1 MPPELIGQSAGLAT
15 ALCFTAGSV
24 LFSMA
29 SRQVGAFVLN
39 RIRLVFAL
47 AFLGLAHWLYFG
59 ALYPHTAAW
68 SHWFWLGLSGVVG
81 LALGDIFLFHG
92 YALIGPRL
100 TMLMMSLSPI
110 LTALLA
116 WLFLD
121 EKLSGGQIL
130 GICITIS
137 GIVWVVSEQ
146 NHRARHTKNGEGAGT
161 ISMPNYRLGILA
173 GLGAAICQALGLILA
188 RQGLGADFPALSGN
202 LIRMISA
209 TAVTWTITAMQG
221 QAQKT
226 LQTLS
231 HHPQAL
237 RWAIAGAF
245 IAPFLGVSLSLVA
258 IQHTKVGIASTLM
271 ALPPVFLLP
280 VSALL
285 FKERLGW
292 QAIAG
297 TLAAFSG
304 IALLF
309 WV

>member
-1 MPPELIGQSAGLAT
+1 MSPDLIGQSAGLAT

-29 SRQVGAFVLN
+29 SRQVGALVLN
-39 RIRLVFAL
+39 RIRLAFAL
-47 AFLGLAHWLYFG
+47 AFLGLAHWFYFG
-59 ALYPHTAAW
+59 APYPHAAAG
-68 SHWFWLGLSGVVG
+68 SHWFWLGLSGLVG
-81 LALGDIFLFHG
+81 LALGDIFLFQG

-110 LTALLA
+110 LTAFLA
-116 WLFLD
+116 WLFLG
-121 EKLSGGQIL
+121 EKLSGGQIF
-130 GICITIS
+130 GVCITIS

-146 NHRARHTKNGEGAGT
+146 NHRAKHVHGEKSAAIPT
-161 ISMPNYRLGILA
+161 PNYRLGILA
-173 GLGAAICQALGLILA
+173 GLGAAICQSSGLILA

-202 LIRMISA
+202 LIRMVSA
-209 TAVTWTITAMQG
+209 TAVTWMITVIQG
-221 QAQKT
+221 QAPKT
-226 LQTLS
+226 LQTLIS
-231 HHPQAL
+231 HPQAL

-258 IQHTKVGIASTLM
+258 IQYTEVGIASTLM

-280 VSALL
+280 VSALF
-285 FKERLGW
+285 FKERFGW
-292 QAIAG
+292 QAVAG
-297 TLAAFSG
+297 TFVAVSG